1 MYWTTLWVSWGS
13 NLFPR
18 INRFL
23 EITQYTEFYDSSN
36 FRATEISDTS
46 NFKINI
52 FRLTFNFLLLPL
64 KLIFT
69 LNSFQIFW
77 EFLKNSWPYY
87 IFAFFCNDILVK
99 SKTYIYTRL
108 SLSIWPILLFPALIY
123 KNLYWL
129 TFSMEH

>member
-52 FRLTFNFLLLPL
+52 FRLTWLIEKREL
-64 KLIFT
+64 KVESE
-69 LNSFQIFW
+69 NSTESISKILSNIDSALDNRNQ
-77 EFLKNSWPYY
+77 
-87 IFAFFCNDILVK
+87 NDTNKDSV
-99 SKTYIYTRL
+99 
-108 SLSIWPILLFPALIY
+108 
-123 KNLYWL
+123 
-129 TFSMEH
+129 SMEQMRSVFKSSLIGRLHSDI